1 MLDKSSIWRS
11 LTYPRSTQ
19 RKNWLRAFSP
29 KTELCL
35 IIDSAKFITN
45 ALKKKKTG
53 HVQLGSLLHILMTN
67 VSRTALSFSSLL
79 EWDVAREEVGQ
90 RGRAIVE
97 SAHMFFS
104 HFQSKTGER
113 AIGVTTQ
120 STILLSSKN
129 LTV

>member
-19 RKNWLRAFSP
+19 GKIWLRAFSP

-35 IIDSAKFITN
+35 IIDSVKFITN
-45 ALKKKKTG
+45 ALKKKIG

-67 VSRTALSFSSLL
+67 VSSIALCLSSLL
-79 EWDVAREEVGQ
+79 EWSVAREEVGQ
-90 RGRAIVE
+90 RGRAVAG
-97 SAHMFFS
+97 SAHMSFS

-113 AIGVTTQ
+113 AIGATTQ
-120 STILLSSKN
+120 STFLLSSKN

>member
-1 MLDKSSIWRS
+1 MLGKSSIWRS

-19 RKNWLRAFSP
+19 GKIWLRAFSP

-35 IIDSAKFITN
+35 IIDSVKFITN
-45 ALKKKKTG
+45 ALKKIG

-67 VSRTALSFSSLL
+67 VSSIALCLSSLL
-79 EWDVAREEVGQ
+79 EWSVAREEVGQ
-90 RGRAIVE
+90 RGRAVAG
-97 SAHMFFS
+97 SAYMSFS

-113 AIGVTTQ
+113 AIGATTQ
-120 STILLSSKN
+120 STFLLSFKN

>member
-45 ALKKKKTG
+45 ALKKKKKQDTY
-53 HVQLGSLLHILMTN
+53 SL
-67 VSRTALSFSSLL
+67 
-79 EWDVAREEVGQ
+79 EV
-90 RGRAIVE
+90 
-97 SAHMFFS
+97 FYTF
-104 HFQSKTGER
+104 
-113 AIGVTTQ
+113 
-120 STILLSSKN
+120 
-129 LTV
+129 